1 MVTVR
6 GVKIRCAFPKNADLQ
21 VGPDFWHPTP
31 MNRAISAAIVV
42 DHRHGRNGLS
52 RQGSRELSW
61 STAEPDDLGKRFGTV
76 RTPAEHDYASVGS
89 SLSFGVRGLGLSLRP
104 GGTGGD
110 WLPSLAVTRNEGV
123 RGSNPRVGLACLAG
137 VSLHW
142 QRPDAASGTGTGT
155 FSDLFTGD
163 RYGVLVPL
171 PAQGRAAKAVVL
183 NRAAY
188 SLGAA
193 MMHIVDDL
201 QQAVSPI

>member
-1 MVTVR
+1 
-6 GVKIRCAFPKNADLQ
+6 
-21 VGPDFWHPTP
+21 

-123 RGSNPRVGLACLAG
+123 RGSNPGVGSTDLQGKDIWVYLYAAG
-137 VSLHW
+137 FLEHIPANARSNLGAE
-142 QRPDAASGTGTGT
+142 DGTGI
-155 FSDLFTGD
+155 F
-163 RYGVLVPL
+163 VP
-171 PAQGRAAKAVVL
+171 
-183 NRAAY
+183 
-188 SLGAA
+188 
-193 MMHIVDDL
+193 
-201 QQAVSPI
+201 QAVRPHARKQLRSAGIPPF